1 MESGF
6 LAMVVAGKHIM
17 KKKDWLAFL
26 GKATGLV
33 WLLGAG
39 TLHAQI
45 QQTAYT
51 DSLQNGW
58 QDYGWAKL
66 DYASTVRVHS
76 GTHSI
81 AVTPAAYAA
90 LYLHHDAQPAT
101 TFTNLSFW
109 IHGGTT
115 GGQLLQVQATVG
127 GAALS
132 AKVLPAL
139 AAQWQQISLPMAT
152 LGVTNQT
159 GFDGFWIQDRSGKAQ
174 ATFYVDDIVFDG
186 TPPAAPSVAALTV
199 NVGSR
204 RHPIAPE
211 VYGVAFASTGALKD
225 LNVPL
230 NRSGGNAETRY
241 NWQLNAHNR
250 GGDYF
255 FESIADSGTAPGA
268 ETDSFI
274 QSTRNAGAAP
284 MVTVPMIGWAAKLGP
299 NRGKL
304 ASFSIRKY
312 GAQTGNDAAY
322 FADAGNGIKSAG
334 PPVVYVTGN
343 DPNDAN
349 VPADVTFQGGWL
361 DHLIQKWGASSAGG
375 VRHYLLDNE
384 PSLWHSSH
392 RDVHP
397 TGATLEEIRDRC
409 LEYASMVRS
418 KDPGA
423 VIFAPE
429 EWGWSGYL
437 YSGYDQQYGA
447 AHGYSSFPDRAG
459 HGNQDAIPWLLDRW
473 READAKSGRRSIDVL
488 SVHFYPQGGEFGDDV
503 SLAMQLRRNRSTRAL
518 WDPAYVDETWIQTQV
533 RLIPRLK
540 EWVAAHYPGTR
551 IALTEYNWGAEKHV
565 SGAIAQADVLGI
577 LGREGVDYATR
588 WTCPATNSP
597 VYQAIRL
604 YRNYDGTGAAF
615 GDVSVEAVAP
625 DADTVATFAAQRSV
639 DGALTAL
646 MINKDPGAARP
657 VSLSISGMET
667 SASAEMWRLDSGN
680 RIVRLA
686 DAGITNAAWSGTLPA
701 QSLTLMVIR
710 PPTLRLTIRAKAGA
724 GPGLPLLRVEA
735 SAHAG
740 DRLRLDTSKDCSLW
754 TPLRTNVLGADVEEL
769 VSFFAS
775 GGPVFFRATRL
786 P

>member
-1 MESGF
+1 
-6 LAMVVAGKHIM
+6 M
-17 KKKDWLAFL
+17 KLISISAVHAWSRLPA
-26 GKATGLV
+26 LV
-33 WLLGAG
+33 LPLW
-39 TLHAQI
+39 TAQA
-45 QQTAYT
+45 QTRQSVYT
-51 DSLQNGW
+51 ESLQNGW
-58 QDYGWAKL
+58 QDYGWARL
-66 DYASTVRVHS
+66 DYASTVQAHS
-76 GTHSI
+76 GTRSI

-90 LYLHHDAQPAT
+90 LYLHHDAQPAIT
-101 TFTNLSFW
+101 YTNLSFW
-109 IHGGTT
+109 IHGGAS

-127 GAALS
+127 GAALT

-139 AAQWQQISLPMAT
+139 AAQWQQVSLPMAS
-152 LGVTNQT
+152 LGVTNQP
-159 GFDGFWIQDRSGKAQ
+159 GFDGFWIQDRSGRAQ
-174 ATFYVDDIVFDG
+174 ATFYVDDIVLDG
-186 TPPAAPSVAALTV
+186 TPPSPPSPVALTV
-199 NVGSR
+199 NVGIR

-211 VYGVAFASTGALKD
+211 VYGVAFAGTAALKT

-230 NRSGGNAETRY
+230 NRSGGNTETRY
-241 NWQLNAHNR
+241 NWQLNAHNHAA
-250 GGDYF
+250 DFY
-255 FESIADSGTAPGA
+255 FESIADSAAAPGA
-268 ETDSFI
+268 ETDLFI
-274 QSTRNAGAAP
+274 RSTLDAGAAP

-349 VPADVTFQGGWL
+349 VPSDAAFQGAWV
-361 DHLIQKWGASSAGG
+361 DHLMQRWGASVAGG

-384 PSLWHSSH
+384 PSLWHATH

-397 TGATLEEIRDRC
+397 TGARLEEIRDRC
-409 LEYASMVRS
+409 LEYAAMVRS

-447 AHGYSSFPDRAG
+447 AHGYSSFPDRAA

-473 READAKSGRRSIDVL
+473 READAKSGRRSVDVL
-488 SVHFYPQGGEFGDDV
+488 SVHFYPQGGEFGEDV

-518 WDPAYVDETWIQTQV
+518 WDPSYVDETWIQSQV

-551 IALTEYNWGAEKHV
+551 IALTEYNWGAEQHV
-565 SGAIAQADVLGI
+565 SGALAQADVLGI

-604 YRNYDGTGAAF
+604 YRNYDGSGAAF

-625 DADTVATFAAQRSV
+625 DPDTVAVFAALRTA
-639 DGALTAL
+639 DGAVTAL
-646 MINKDPGAARP
+646 MLNKDPGAAHP
-657 VSLSISGMET
+657 VSLTLSGIET
-667 SASAEMWRLDSGN
+667 EAAAELWRLDSGN
-680 RIVRLA
+680 RIARLA
-686 DAGITNAAWSGTLPA
+686 DAGITKAVWSGTLPA

-710 PPTLRLTIRAKAGA
+710 PPTVRLKVRAESGT
-724 GPGLPLLRVEA
+724 GVGLPLLRVEA
-735 SAHAG
+735 TGNAG
-740 DRLRLDTSKDCSLW
+740 DHLRLDTSQDCSRW

-769 VSFFAS
+769 ASFPATQTTA
-775 GGPVFFRATRL
+775 FFRATRV